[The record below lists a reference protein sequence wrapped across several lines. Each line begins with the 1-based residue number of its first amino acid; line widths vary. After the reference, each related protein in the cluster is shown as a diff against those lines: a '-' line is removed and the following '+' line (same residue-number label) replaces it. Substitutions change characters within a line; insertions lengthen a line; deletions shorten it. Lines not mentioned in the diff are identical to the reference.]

1 MSAEVI
7 DQGIFWLFCFV
18 TGAVITFIYDQ
29 IRIVRRVLP
38 HGSVLVAIEDLL
50 FWLFAGIVIFSLLY
64 RMNAG
69 TLRWFAV
76 FGLATGMFL
85 YKKIFRDFL
94 VNFMSTVIRRI
105 LDIVVRILGI
115 PLNFVKRPVIK
126 GLRAIRSGRNRLKKK
141 LTANIKEGKIT
152 LCKHKNQLEMGNRD
166 EPEKVSG
173 KAAESVWYVFGF
185 GGCHCVDADGFHQV
199 CGETLKDNEN
209 NVRALCIQ

>member
-7 DQGIFWLFCFV
+7 DQGIFWLYCFV

-50 FWLFAGIVIFSLLY
+50 FWFFAGIVIFSLLY

-76 FGLATGMFL
+76 FGLAAGMFL

-94 VNFMSTVIRRI
+94 VNFMSTVIRRV
-105 LDIVVRILGI
+105 LDIVVRILSI
-115 PLNFVKRPVIK
+115 PLNFVKRPVLK
-126 GLRAIRSGRNRLKKK
+126 GLRAIRRGRNRLKKK

-166 EPEKVSG
+166 EP
-173 KAAESVWYVFGF
+173 
-185 GGCHCVDADGFHQV
+185 
-199 CGETLKDNEN
+199 
-209 NVRALCIQ
+209 

>member
-1 MSAEVI
+1 
-7 DQGIFWLFCFV
+7 
-18 TGAVITFIYDQ
+18 
-29 IRIVRRVLP
+29 
-38 HGSVLVAIEDLL
+38 
-50 FWLFAGIVIFSLLY
+50 
-64 RMNAG
+64 MNAG

-105 LDIVVRILGI
+105 LDIVVRILSI
-115 PLNFVKRPVIK
+115 PLNFVKRPVLK

-166 EPEKVSG
+166 EP
-173 KAAESVWYVFGF
+173 
-185 GGCHCVDADGFHQV
+185 
-199 CGETLKDNEN
+199 
-209 NVRALCIQ
+209 

>member
-85 YKKIFRDFL
+85 YKKIFRVFGKFY
-94 VNFMSTVIRRI
+94 VNSYTPYTRYSGAYSGHPTK
-105 LDIVVRILGI
+105 LCKT
-115 PLNFVKRPVIK
+115 PSYK

-166 EPEKVSG
+166 EP
-173 KAAESVWYVFGF
+173 
-185 GGCHCVDADGFHQV
+185 
-199 CGETLKDNEN
+199 
-209 NVRALCIQ
+209 

>member
-7 DQGIFWLFCFV
+7 DQGIFWLYCLV

-50 FWLFAGIVIFSLLY
+50 FWFFAGIVIFSLLY

-76 FGLATGMFL
+76 FGLAAGMFL

-94 VNFMSTVIRRI
+94 VNFMSTVIRQI
-105 LDIVVRILGI
+105 LDIVVRILSI
-115 PLNFVKRPVIK
+115 PLNFVKSPVLK
-126 GLRAIRSGRNRLKKK
+126 GLRAVKSGRNRLKKK

-166 EPEKVSG
+166 EP
-173 KAAESVWYVFGF
+173 
-185 GGCHCVDADGFHQV
+185 
-199 CGETLKDNEN
+199 
-209 NVRALCIQ
+209 

>member
-1 MSAEVI
+1 MI
-7 DQGIFWLFCFV
+7 DQGIFWLSCFV
-18 TGAVITFIYDQ
+18 MGAVITFIYDQ

-105 LDIVVRILGI
+105 LDIVVRILSI
-115 PLNFVKRPVIK
+115 PLNFVKRPVLK
-126 GLRAIRSGRNRLKKK
+126 GLRDIRSGRNRLKKK

-166 EPEKVSG
+166 EP
-173 KAAESVWYVFGF
+173 
-185 GGCHCVDADGFHQV
+185 
-199 CGETLKDNEN
+199 
-209 NVRALCIQ
+209 

>member
-76 FGLATGMFL
+76 FGLAAGMFL

-105 LDIVVRILGI
+105 LDIVVRILSMDRQQSDCPVTNPFRCI
-115 PLNFVKRPVIK
+115 PI
-126 GLRAIRSGRNRLKKK
+126 I
-141 LTANIKEGKIT
+141 
-152 LCKHKNQLEMGNRD
+152 
-166 EPEKVSG
+166 
-173 KAAESVWYVFGF
+173 
-185 GGCHCVDADGFHQV
+185 
-199 CGETLKDNEN
+199 
-209 NVRALCIQ
+209 

>member
-64 RMNAG
+64 
-69 TLRWFAV
+69 
-76 FGLATGMFL
+76 LATGMFL

-105 LDIVVRILGI
+105 LDIVVRILSI
-115 PLNFVKRPVIK
+115 PLNFVKRPVLK

-166 EPEKVSG
+166 EP
-173 KAAESVWYVFGF
+173 
-185 GGCHCVDADGFHQV
+185 
-199 CGETLKDNEN
+199 
-209 NVRALCIQ
+209 

>member
-1 MSAEVI
+1 M
-7 DQGIFWLFCFV
+7 
-18 TGAVITFIYDQ
+18 ITFIYDQ

-76 FGLATGMFL
+76 FGLATGMFF

-105 LDIVVRILGI
+105 LDIVVRILSI
-115 PLNFVKRPVIK
+115 PLNFVKRPVLK

-166 EPEKVSG
+166 EP
-173 KAAESVWYVFGF
+173 
-185 GGCHCVDADGFHQV
+185 
-199 CGETLKDNEN
+199 
-209 NVRALCIQ
+209 

>member
-1 MSAEVI
+1 MI

-69 TLRWFAV
+69 FAV

-105 LDIVVRILGI
+105 LDIVVRILSI
-115 PLNFVKRPVIK
+115 PLNFVKRPVLK
-126 GLRAIRSGRNRLKKK
+126 GLRAVKGRRNRLKKK

-152 LCKHKNQLEMGNRD
+152 LCKHKNQLEMGNSD
-166 EPEKVSG
+166 EP
-173 KAAESVWYVFGF
+173 
-185 GGCHCVDADGFHQV
+185 
-199 CGETLKDNEN
+199 
-209 NVRALCIQ
+209 

>member
-18 TGAVITFIYDQ
+18 TGVVITFIYDQ

-166 EPEKVSG
+166 EP
-173 KAAESVWYVFGF
+173 
-185 GGCHCVDADGFHQV
+185 
-199 CGETLKDNEN
+199 
-209 NVRALCIQ
+209 

>member
-69 TLRWFAV
+69 RCA
-76 FGLATGMFL
+76 GLPCSVLLPVCFFI
-85 YKKIFRDFL
+85 KKFSGIF
-94 VNFMSTVIRRI
+94 
-105 LDIVVRILGI
+105 
-115 PLNFVKRPVIK
+115 
-126 GLRAIRSGRNRLKKK
+126 
-141 LTANIKEGKIT
+141 
-152 LCKHKNQLEMGNRD
+152 
-166 EPEKVSG
+166 
-173 KAAESVWYVFGF
+173 W
-185 GGCHCVDADGFHQV
+185 
-199 CGETLKDNEN
+199 
-209 NVRALCIQ
+209 

>member
-7 DQGIFWLFCFV
+7 DQGIFWLFFFV

-105 LDIVVRILGI
+105 LDIVVRILSI
-115 PLNFVKRPVIK
+115 PLNFVKRPVLK

-166 EPEKVSG
+166 EP
-173 KAAESVWYVFGF
+173 
-185 GGCHCVDADGFHQV
+185 
-199 CGETLKDNEN
+199 
-209 NVRALCIQ
+209 

>member
-7 DQGIFWLFCFV
+7 DQGIFWLFCCV
-18 TGAVITFIYDQ
+18 TEAVITFIYDQ

-105 LDIVVRILGI
+105 LDIVVRILSI
-115 PLNFVKRPVIK
+115 PLNFVKRPVLK

-166 EPEKVSG
+166 EP
-173 KAAESVWYVFGF
+173 
-185 GGCHCVDADGFHQV
+185 
-199 CGETLKDNEN
+199 
-209 NVRALCIQ
+209 

>member
-76 FGLATGMFL
+76 FGLATGMFF
-85 YKKIFRDFL
+85 YKKFSGIF
-94 VNFMSTVIRRI
+94 
-105 LDIVVRILGI
+105 
-115 PLNFVKRPVIK
+115 
-126 GLRAIRSGRNRLKKK
+126 
-141 LTANIKEGKIT
+141 
-152 LCKHKNQLEMGNRD
+152 
-166 EPEKVSG
+166 
-173 KAAESVWYVFGF
+173 W
-185 GGCHCVDADGFHQV
+185 
-199 CGETLKDNEN
+199 
-209 NVRALCIQ
+209 

>member
-85 YKKIFRDFL
+85 YKKFSGIFGKFY
-94 VNFMSTVIRRI
+94 VNSYTSHTRY
-105 LDIVVRILGI
+105 
-115 PLNFVKRPVIK
+115 
-126 GLRAIRSGRNRLKKK
+126 SGAYSEHPTK
-141 LTANIKEGKIT
+141 
-152 LCKHKNQLEMGNRD
+152 LCKTPSFK
-166 EPEKVSG
+166 
-173 KAAESVWYVFGF
+173 GF
-185 GGCHCVDADGFHQV
+185 AGY
-199 CGETLKDNEN
+199 
-209 NVRALCIQ
+209 

>member
-76 FGLATGMFL
+76 FGLAAGMFL

-105 LDIVVRILGI
+105 LDIVVRILSMDRQQSDFPVTNPFRCI
-115 PLNFVKRPVIK
+115 PI
-126 GLRAIRSGRNRLKKK
+126 I
-141 LTANIKEGKIT
+141 
-152 LCKHKNQLEMGNRD
+152 
-166 EPEKVSG
+166 
-173 KAAESVWYVFGF
+173 
-185 GGCHCVDADGFHQV
+185 
-199 CGETLKDNEN
+199 
-209 NVRALCIQ
+209 

>member
-1 MSAEVI
+1 MPVSMGRRESP
-7 DQGIFWLFCFV
+7 FWADCLNNECRSDRSGYFLV
-18 TGAVITFIYDQ
+18 
-29 IRIVRRVLP
+29 VL
-38 HGSVLVAIEDLL
+38 
-50 FWLFAGIVIFSLLY
+50 LFAGIVIFSLLY

-105 LDIVVRILGI
+105 LDIVVRILSI
-115 PLNFVKRPVIK
+115 PLNFVKRPVLK

-166 EPEKVSG
+166 EP
-173 KAAESVWYVFGF
+173 
-185 GGCHCVDADGFHQV
+185 
-199 CGETLKDNEN
+199 
-209 NVRALCIQ
+209 

>member
-1 MSAEVI
+1 M
-7 DQGIFWLFCFV
+7 
-18 TGAVITFIYDQ
+18 ITFIYDQ

-105 LDIVVRILGI
+105 LDIVVRILSI
-115 PLNFVKRPVIK
+115 PLNFVKRPIIK
-126 GLRAIRSGRNRLKKK
+126 VASIL
-141 LTANIKEGKIT
+141 
-152 LCKHKNQLEMGNRD
+152 
-166 EPEKVSG
+166 
-173 KAAESVWYVFGF
+173 
-185 GGCHCVDADGFHQV
+185 
-199 CGETLKDNEN
+199 
-209 NVRALCIQ
+209 